1 MPSTHIQKFF
11 TSRDN
16 RVDNPDEFV
25 GQEGRLWY
33 DPDTNTIRVYT
44 GDPGGMA
51 VGGGGTGNPGGS
63 NRAVQFNDSGGFGGE
78 SAFTY
83 NKLTDTLTISNAVNS
98 GLFIGSGAN
107 LTNLPAANLVGS
119 VPLAAAVSNN
129 AQPNITSVGT
139 LTSLTMG
146 GNILTNANVTYSI
159 GNTTNR
165 FKDIWLASSTI
176 YMGNITL
183 SADTNNLVVSGN
195 VVAPVVKVTQQIIV
209 PANADMIANGNVD
222 FTHSPYINLGNVNT
236 VHISGGN
243 SGYVLS
249 TDGASNLS
257 WVAQSGGNGGNS
269 ANANYANFAGTS
281 FNVNAS
287 NIVGTVANANYSL
300 YSSVVLT
307 GNQSLIT
314 GLGTLTSLTT
324 SGNIYANTGTVYGN
338 LFAGDGG
345 LLTNIAAA
353 AGTYLVNGTSNVAV
367 LPNGNVTFKVANT
380 ANVVTVTNNSLRVV
394 GTTYFGNLATG
405 NYLTSTLGC
414 VTIGS
419 GTVVTTGNTAG
430 IFNSS
435 INNINLG
442 LQSNVTMGSITGTVT
457 ARGNLV
463 ANSIS
468 AINLTAT
475 GAVNFTGTNL
485 LVNTLTSQGLI
496 SSKQSIQV
504 DIDTIVDSFLITT
517 YRSVKYTFRVGAD
530 EGYQAI
536 EVLLVHD
543 GINSIVTI
551 YGSLSTTG
559 DDLIMLSTEIQGD
572 TVYLFGTG
580 LGTNVTVN
588 YIGTY
593 IPD

>member
-1 MPSTHIQKFF
+1 MAIQQFF
-11 TSRDN
+11 TSRNNGID
-16 RVDNPDEFV
+16 DPAEYV

-33 DPDTNTIRVYT
+33 DPDTNTLRVYD
-44 GDPGGMA
+44 GNPGGQT
-51 VGGGGTGNPGGS
+51 VGGGGGNGSPGGG
-63 NRAVQFNDSGGFGGE
+63 NRAVQFNDNGDFGGE
-78 SAFTY
+78 AAFTY
-83 NKLTDTLTISNAVNS
+83 NKLTDTLTIANAVNS

-107 LTNLPAANLVGS
+107 LTNLPAANIVGS
-119 VPLAAAVSNN
+119 VPLANEVSNH

-146 GNILTNANVTYSI
+146 GNILSNANISYDI
-159 GNTTNR
+159 GNTTHR
-165 FKDIWLASSTI
+165 FRDLWLASSTI
-176 YMGNITL
+176 YMGNVRL
-183 SADTNNLVVSGN
+183 SADTSNLIVSGN
-195 VVAPVVKVTQQIIV
+195 VVAPVVQVTQQIII
-209 PANADMIANGNVD
+209 PTAADLIANGNVD

-257 WVAQSGGNGGNS
+257 WIAQSGGGGNT

-281 FNVNAS
+281 FNVNAA

-324 SGNIYANTGTVYGN
+324 SGNIYANSGTVYGN
-338 LFAGDGG
+338 LFSGDGG
-345 LLTNIAAA
+345 LLTNISAA
-353 AGTYLVNGTSNVAV
+353 AGTYLLNGSSNVAV
-367 LPNGNVTFKVANT
+367 LPNGNVTFKVANN
-380 ANVVTVTNNSLRVV
+380 ANVLTVTSNSIEVV
-394 GTTYFGNLATG
+394 GNSNLGNVVNG
-405 NYLTSTLGC
+405 NYLISTSGC
-414 VTIGS
+414 VTIGN

-435 INNINLG
+435 ISNINLG
-442 LQSNVTMGSITGTVT
+442 LQSNIVMGSTSGTIT
-457 ARGNLV
+457 ARGNLTT
-463 ANSIS
+463 NSLS
-468 AINLTAT
+468 TTNLTAT
-475 GAVNFTGTNL
+475 GNINFSSANLSANNFTTA
-485 LVNTLTSQGLI
+485 SII
-496 SSKQSIQV
+496 SSKVAIPV
-504 DIDTIVDSFLITT
+504 DIDTVIDSFKVTQ
-517 YRSVKYTFRVGAD
+517 YRSVKYTIRVGAD
-530 EGYQAI
+530 EGYQAV

-559 DDLIMLSTEIQGD
+559 DDLVMLSTDLEGD
-572 TVYLFGTG
+572 TVFLLASE

-593 IPD
+593 VPD

>member
-1 MPSTHIQKFF
+1 MSSTHIQKFF

-16 RVDNPDEFV
+16 RVDDPNEFV

-33 DPDTNTIRVYT
+33 DPDTNTIRIYT
-44 GDPGGMA
+44 GDPGGRA
-51 VGGGGTGNPGGS
+51 VGGGGTGSPGGS
-63 NRAVQFNDSGGFGGE
+63 NRSVQFNDGGDFGGR

-83 NKLTDTLTISNAVNS
+83 DKTTDTLIISNAVNS

-107 LTNLPAANLVGS
+107 LTNLPAANIVGS
-119 VPLAAAVSNN
+119 VPLAAEVSNHS
-129 AQPNITSVGT
+129 QPNITSVGT

-146 GNILTNANVTYSI
+146 GNILSNANISYDI
-159 GNTTNR
+159 GNTTHR
-165 FKDIWLASSTI
+165 FKDLWLASSTI
-176 YMGNITL
+176 YMGNVRL
-183 SADTNNLVVSGN
+183 SADSSNLVVSGN
-195 VVAPVVKVTQQIIV
+195 VVAPVVKVTEQIII
-209 PANADMIANGNVD
+209 PTNADLIANGNVD

-236 VHISGGN
+236 VHINGGN

-257 WVAQSGGNGGNS
+257 WIAQSGGGGNT

-281 FNVNAS
+281 FNVNAA

-300 YSSVVLT
+300 YSSIVLT

-324 SGNIYANTGTVYGN
+324 SGNIYANSGTVYGN
-338 LFAGDGG
+338 LFSGDGG

-353 AGTYLVNGTSNVAV
+353 AGSYLLNGSSNVAV

-380 ANVVTVTNNSLRVV
+380 ANVLTVTSNSIEVV
-394 GTTYFGNLATG
+394 GNSNLGNVVNG
-405 NYLTSTLGC
+405 NYLISTSGC
-414 VTIGS
+414 VTIGV

-435 INNINLG
+435 ISNINLG
-442 LQSNVTMGSITGTVT
+442 LQSNITMGSTSGTIT
-457 ARGNLV
+457 ARGNLTT
-463 ANSIS
+463 NSLS
-468 AINLTAT
+468 TTNLTAT
-475 GAVNFTGTNL
+475 GNINFSSANLSANNFTTA
-485 LVNTLTSQGLI
+485 SII
-496 SSKQSIQV
+496 SSKTAIPV
-504 DIDTIVDSFLITT
+504 DIDTVIDSFKVNQ
-517 YRSVKYTFRVGAD
+517 YRSVKYTIRVGAD
-530 EGYQAI
+530 EGYQAV

-559 DDLIMLSTEIQGD
+559 DDLVMLSTDLEGD
-572 TVYLFGTG
+572 TVFLLASG
-580 LGTNVTVN
+580 LGTDVTVN

-593 IPD
+593 VPD

>member
-1 MPSTHIQKFF
+1 MAIQQFF
-11 TSRDN
+11 TSRN
-16 RVDNPDEFV
+16 NGVDDPAEFV

-33 DPDTNTIRVYT
+33 DPDTNTLRVYD
-44 GDPGGMA
+44 GNPGGQT
-51 VGGGGTGNPGGS
+51 VGGGGGNGSPGGG
-63 NRAVQFNDSGGFGGE
+63 NRAVQFNDGGDFGGE
-78 SAFTY
+78 AAFTY
-83 NKLTDTLTISNAVNS
+83 NKLTDTLTISNAINS

-107 LTNLPAANLVGS
+107 LTNLPAANIVGS
-119 VPLAAAVSNN
+119 VPLANAVSNN

-146 GNILTNANVTYSI
+146 GNILSNANISYDI
-159 GNTTNR
+159 GNTTHR
-165 FKDIWLASSTI
+165 FRDLWLASSTI
-176 YMGNITL
+176 YMGNVRL
-183 SADTNNLVVSGN
+183 SADTSNLIVSGN
-195 VVAPVVKVTQQIIV
+195 VVAPVVQVTQQIIV
-209 PANADMIANGNVD
+209 PTTADLIANGNVD

-257 WVAQSGGNGGNS
+257 WIAQSGGGGNT

-281 FNVNAS
+281 FNVNAA

-324 SGNIYANTGTVYGN
+324 SGNIYANTGTIYGN
-338 LFAGDGG
+338 LFAGDGR
-345 LLTNIAAA
+345 LLTNISVA
-353 AGTYLVNGTSNVAV
+353 AGSYLLNGTSNVAV
-367 LPNGNVTFKVANT
+367 LPNGNVIFKVANT
-380 ANVVTVTNNSLRVV
+380 ANVLTVTSNSIEVV
-394 GTTYFGNLATG
+394 GNSNLGNVVNG
-405 NYLTSTLGC
+405 NYLISTSGC
-414 VTIGS
+414 VTIGN

-435 INNINLG
+435 ISNINLG
-442 LQSNVTMGSITGTVT
+442 LQSNIVMGSTTGTIS
-457 ARGNLV
+457 ARGNLTT
-463 ANSIS
+463 NSLS
-468 AINLTAT
+468 TTNLTAT
-475 GAVNFTGTNL
+475 GNINFSSANLSTNNFT
-485 LVNTLTSQGLI
+485 TSRI
-496 SSKQSIQV
+496 VSSKTAIPV
-504 DIDTIVDSFLITT
+504 DIDTVIDSFKVNQ
-517 YRSVKYTFRVGAD
+517 YRSVKYTIRVGAD
-530 EGYQAI
+530 EGYQAV

-559 DDLIMLSTEIQGD
+559 DDLVMLSTDLEGD
-572 TVYLFGTG
+572 TVFLLASG
-580 LGTNVTVN
+580 LGTDVTVN

-593 IPD
+593 VPD

>member
-16 RVDNPDEFV
+16 RVDDPNEFV

-51 VGGGGTGNPGGS
+51 VGSGGTGNPGGS
-63 NRAVQFNDSGGFGGE
+63 NRSVQFNDAGGFGGE

-83 NKLTDTLTISNAVNS
+83 DKLTDTLTISNAVNS

-107 LTNLPAANLVGS
+107 LTNLPAANIVGS
-119 VPLAAAVSNN
+119 VPLAAEVSNHS
-129 AQPNITSVGT
+129 QPNITSLGT

-146 GNILTNANVTYSI
+146 GNILSNANISYDI
-159 GNTTNR
+159 GNTTHR
-165 FKDIWLASSTI
+165 FKDLWLASSTI
-176 YMGNITL
+176 YMGNVRL
-183 SADTNNLVVSGN
+183 SADTSNLVVSGN
-195 VVAPVVKVTQQIIV
+195 VIAPIVKVTEQIIV

-222 FTHSPYINLGNVNT
+222 FTHSPYINLGNANT
-236 VHISGGN
+236 IHISGGN

-257 WVAQSGGNGGNS
+257 WIAQSGGGGNT

-281 FNVNAS
+281 FNVNAA

-300 YSSVVLT
+300 YSSIVLT

-324 SGNIYANTGTVYGN
+324 SGNIYANSGTVYGN
-338 LFAGDGG
+338 LFSGDGG
-345 LLTNIAAA
+345 LLTNISAA
-353 AGTYLVNGTSNVAV
+353 AGSYLLNGSSNVAV

-380 ANVVTVTNNSLRVV
+380 ANVLTVTSNSIEVV
-394 GTTYFGNLATG
+394 GNSNLGNVVNG
-405 NYLTSTLGC
+405 NYLISTSGC
-414 VTIGS
+414 VTIGV

-435 INNINLG
+435 ISNINLG
-442 LQSNVTMGSITGTVT
+442 LQSNITMGSTSGTIT
-457 ARGNLV
+457 ARGNLTT
-463 ANSIS
+463 NSLS
-468 AINLTAT
+468 TNNLTAT
-475 GAVNFTGTNL
+475 GNINFSSANLSTN
-485 LVNTLTSQGLI
+485 NLTTASII
-496 SSKQSIQV
+496 SSKTAIPV
-504 DIDTIVDSFLITT
+504 DIDTVIDSFKVNK
-517 YRSVKYTFRVGAD
+517 YRSVKYTIRVGAD
-530 EGYQAI
+530 EGYQAV

-559 DDLIMLSTEIQGD
+559 DDLVMLSTDLEGD
-572 TVYLFGTG
+572 TVFLLASG
-580 LGTNVTVN
+580 LGTDVTVN

-593 IPD
+593 VPD

>member
-1 MPSTHIQKFF
+1 MAIQQFF
-11 TSRDN
+11 TSRNNGID
-16 RVDNPDEFV
+16 DPAEYV

-33 DPDTNTIRVYT
+33 DPDTNTIKVYD
-44 GDPGGMA
+44 GNQGGQT
-51 VGGGGTGNPGGS
+51 VGGGGGGNGTPGGT
-63 NRAVQFNDSGGFGGE
+63 NRAVQFNDGGTFGGRT
-78 SAFTY
+78 SFTY
-83 NKLTDTLTISNAVNS
+83 NKLTDTLTIANAINS
-98 GLFIGSGAN
+98 GLFIGNGASLTDLPGAN
-107 LTNLPAANLVGS
+107 VTGAVAYATTANSVAGANVSGQVGNALVAGT
-119 VPLAAAVSNN
+119 VYTN

-139 LTSLTMG
+139 LTSLAT
-146 GNILTNANVTYSI
+146 A
-159 GNTTNR
+159 
-165 FKDIWLASSTI
+165 
-176 YMGNITL
+176 
-183 SADTNNLVVSGN
+183 NLVS
-195 VVAPVVKVTQQIIV
+195 
-209 PANADMIANGNVD
+209 NGNVD
-222 FTHSPYINLGNVNT
+222 FRYSSYINLGSVNNI
-236 VHISGGN
+236 HIAGGN

-249 TDGASNLS
+249 TDGASNLN
-257 WVAQSGGNGGNS
+257 WVAQTGGNGGNS

-287 NIVGTVANANYSL
+287 NIVGTVQNANYAL

-307 GNQSLIT
+307 GNQPLIT
-314 GLGTLTSLTT
+314 GVGTLTSLTT

-345 LLTNIAAA
+345 LLTNISTS

-367 LPNGNVTFKVANT
+367 LPNGNVTFKVANV
-380 ANVVTVTNNSLRVV
+380 ANVLTVTNNSIRVL
-394 GTTYFGNLATG
+394 GTSYYGNLATG

-419 GTVVTTGNTAG
+419 GTIVTTGNSAG

-435 INNINLG
+435 ISNINIG
-442 LQSNVTMGSITGTVT
+442 FQSDITMGSVTGNVT
-457 ARGNLV
+457 ARGNLN
-463 ANSIS
+463 ANSITTV
-468 AINLTAT
+468 NLTAT
-475 GAVNFTGTNL
+475 GIVNFPVANLEVNVLTGKAI
-485 LVNTLTSQGLI
+485 V
-496 SSKQSIQV
+496 SSKPAISV
-504 DIDTIVDSFLITT
+504 DIDTVIDSFSVNT

-559 DDLIMLSTEIQGD
+559 DDLIMLSTQID
-572 TVYLFGTG
+572 LNTVYLLGTG
-580 LGTNVTVN
+580 LGTNVTAN

>member
-1 MPSTHIQKFF
+1 MAIQQFF
-11 TSRDN
+11 TSRNNGID
-16 RVDNPDEFV
+16 DPAEYV

-33 DPDTNTIRVYT
+33 DPDTNTLRVYD
-44 GDPGGMA
+44 GNPGGQT
-51 VGGGGTGNPGGS
+51 VGGGGGNGSPGGG
-63 NRAVQFNDSGGFGGE
+63 NRAVQFNDNGDFGGE
-78 SAFTY
+78 AAFTY
-83 NKLTDTLTISNAVNS
+83 NKLTDTLTIANAVNS

-107 LTNLPAANLVGS
+107 LTNLPAANIVGS
-119 VPLAAAVSNN
+119 VPLANEVSNH

-146 GNILTNANVTYSI
+146 GNVLTNANVTYSI
-159 GNTTNR
+159 GNSTNR
-165 FKDIWLASSTI
+165 FKDIWLASSSI
-176 YMGNITL
+176 YLGNVQLT
-183 SADTNNLVVSGN
+183 SDTNNLIVSGN
-195 VVAPVVKVTQQIIV
+195 IIAPIVRVTEQIIV
-209 PANADMIANGNVD
+209 PSTADLIANGNVD
-222 FTHSPYINLGNVNT
+222 FTNSPSINLGNVDT

-257 WVAQSGGNGGNS
+257 WIAQSGGGGNT

-324 SGNIYANTGTVYGN
+324 SGNIYANSGTVYGN
-338 LFAGDGG
+338 LFSGDGG
-345 LLTNIAAA
+345 LLTNISAA
-353 AGTYLVNGTSNVAV
+353 AGTYLLNGSSNVAV

-380 ANVVTVTNNSLRVV
+380 ANVLTVTSNSIEVV
-394 GTTYFGNLATG
+394 GNSNLGNVVNG
-405 NYLTSTLGC
+405 NYLISTSGC
-414 VTIGS
+414 VTIGN

-435 INNINLG
+435 ISNINLG
-442 LQSNVTMGSITGTVT
+442 LQSNIVMGSTTGTIS
-457 ARGNLV
+457 ARGNLTT
-463 ANSIS
+463 NSLS
-468 AINLTAT
+468 TTNLTAT
-475 GAVNFTGTNL
+475 GNINFSSANLSANNFT
-485 LVNTLTSQGLI
+485 VASII
-496 SSKQSIQV
+496 SSKTAIPV
-504 DIDTIVDSFLITT
+504 DIDTVIDSFKVYQ
-517 YRSVKYTFRVGAD
+517 YRSVKYTIRVGAD
-530 EGYQAI
+530 EGYQAV

-559 DDLIMLSTEIQGD
+559 DDLVMLSTDLEGD
-572 TVYLFGTG
+572 TVFLLASG

-593 IPD
+593 VPD

>member
-1 MPSTHIQKFF
+1 MAIQQFF
-11 TSRDN
+11 TSRNNGID
-16 RVDNPDEFV
+16 DPAEYV

-33 DPDTNTIRVYT
+33 DPDTNTLRVYD
-44 GDPGGMA
+44 GNPGGQT
-51 VGGGGTGNPGGS
+51 VGGGGGNGSPGGG
-63 NRAVQFNDSGGFGGE
+63 NRAVQFNDNGDFGGE
-78 SAFTY
+78 AAFTY
-83 NKLTDTLTISNAVNS
+83 NKLTDTLTIANAVNS

-107 LTNLPAANLVGS
+107 LTNLPAANIVGS
-119 VPLAAAVSNN
+119 VPLANEVSNH

-146 GNILTNANVTYSI
+146 GNVLTNANVTYSI
-159 GNTTNR
+159 GNSTNR
-165 FKDIWLASSTI
+165 FKDIWLASSSI
-176 YMGNITL
+176 YLGNVQLT
-183 SADTNNLVVSGN
+183 SDTNNLIVSGN
-195 VVAPVVKVTQQIIV
+195 IIAPIVRVTEQIIV
-209 PANADMIANGNVD
+209 PSTADLIANGNVD
-222 FTHSPYINLGNVNT
+222 FTNSPSINLGNVDT

-257 WVAQSGGNGGNS
+257 WIAQSGGGGNT

-324 SGNIYANTGTVYGN
+324 SGNIYANSGTVYGN
-338 LFAGDGG
+338 LFSGDGG
-345 LLTNIAAA
+345 LLTNISAA
-353 AGTYLVNGTSNVAV
+353 AGTYLLNGSSNVAV

-380 ANVVTVTNNSLRVV
+380 ANVLTVTSNSIEVV
-394 GTTYFGNLATG
+394 GNSNLGNVVNG
-405 NYLTSTLGC
+405 NYLISTSGC
-414 VTIGS
+414 VTIGN

-435 INNINLG
+435 ISNINLG
-442 LQSNVTMGSITGTVT
+442 LQSNIVMGSTTGTIS
-457 ARGNLV
+457 ARGNLTT
-463 ANSIS
+463 NSLS
-468 AINLTAT
+468 TTNLTAT
-475 GAVNFTGTNL
+475 GNINFSSANLSANNFTAA
-485 LVNTLTSQGLI
+485 SII
-496 SSKQSIQV
+496 SSKTAIPV
-504 DIDTIVDSFLITT
+504 DIDTVIDSFKVYQ
-517 YRSVKYTFRVGAD
+517 YRSVKYTIRVGAD
-530 EGYQAI
+530 EGYQAV

-559 DDLIMLSTEIQGD
+559 DDLVMLSTDLEGD
-572 TVYLFGTG
+572 TVFLLASG

-593 IPD
+593 VPD

>member
-1 MPSTHIQKFF
+1 
-11 TSRDN
+11 
-16 RVDNPDEFV
+16 
-25 GQEGRLWY
+25 
-33 DPDTNTIRVYT
+33 
-44 GDPGGMA
+44 
-51 VGGGGTGNPGGS
+51 
-63 NRAVQFNDSGGFGGE
+63 
-78 SAFTY
+78 
-83 NKLTDTLTISNAVNS
+83 
-98 GLFIGSGAN
+98 
-107 LTNLPAANLVGS
+107 
-119 VPLAAAVSNN
+119 
-129 AQPNITSVGT
+129 
-139 LTSLTMG
+139 MG
-146 GNILTNANVTYSI
+146 GNILSNANISYDI
-159 GNTTNR
+159 GNTTHR
-165 FKDIWLASSTI
+165 FRDLWLASSTI
-176 YMGNITL
+176 YMGNVRL
-183 SADTNNLVVSGN
+183 SADTSNLIVSGN
-195 VVAPVVKVTQQIIV
+195 VVAPIVQVTQQIIV
-209 PANADMIANGNVD
+209 PTTADLIANGNVN

-257 WVAQSGGNGGNS
+257 WIAQSGGNGGNS

-496 SSKQSIQV
+496 SSKQAIQV

-559 DDLIMLSTEIQGD
+559 DDLIMLSTDIEGD
-572 TVYLFGTG
+572 TVYLFGSA